1 MPNERSSSA
10 CGVLSGTPARS
21 LQVNEAFERGAEP
34 AAACGGFYLI
44 RQAGACHLSCFAS
57 VSLIIVVQ
65 LRLSLVGLCDSARF
79 RFAVS
84 ATGGAHLRAQGGR
97 QRKRA
102 EHWNCRARSVRDGK
116 LQDAKLAELSTSLMW
131 VTVPMQERGAEAP
144 AVRGAARRKRD
155 EQRSD
160 QAAVQIT
167 TIVSLTEATEGS
179 KKCPVKA
186 S

>member
-1 MPNERSSSA
+1 M
-10 CGVLSGTPARS
+10 
-21 LQVNEAFERGAEP
+21 NEAFERGAEP

-44 RQAGACHLSCFAS
+44 RQAGACHLP
-57 VSLIIVVQ
+57 
-65 LRLSLVGLCDSARF
+65 
-79 RFAVS
+79 
-84 ATGGAHLRAQGGR
+84 QGGR

-102 EHWNCRARSVRDGK
+102 EHWNFRARSVRDGK

-144 AVRGAARRKRD
+144 AVRDSARRKRG
-155 EQRSD
+155 EQKSE

-167 TIVSLTEATEGS
+167 TIVSLTEAPEGS

-186 S
+186 SRRRSSNGCSLLLNPYGW